1 MTDIQININ
10 NKTYPTATK
19 PSIANLRLSLNSEE
33 FICLVGPSGCG
44 KTTLLNIIAGL
55 DNDYDGDIMGR
66 TGSLGN
72 RSMRCSTSATA
83 PCVALPPASLQ
94 SSCIHA
100 VVPFATLPPSLAVV
114 GQQHTHPKI
123 GYVFQNPRLLPWR
136 TVRENIELALD
147 GPQAP
152 EVIDTLLEVMQLTR
166 SQHSYPERLSLGMSR
181 RVSIIRAFAVDPDVL
196 LMDEPF
202 VSLDAPT
209 ARQVRELLLKLWQQ
223 RPHTVL
229 FVTHDLREAIALADR
244 LIFLSAS
251 PMQVVSEIIV
261 PIARSERNN
270 ELAIESFR
278 QQLLQNHPEI
288 KQLL

>member
-1 MTDIQININ
+1 MTDIQIHIDS
-10 NKTYPTATK
+10 KTYPSAAS
-19 PSIANLRLSLNSEE
+19 PAIADLKLSLNSNE

-55 DNDYDGDIMGR
+55 DNDYDGEI
-66 TGSLGN
+66 L
-72 RSMRCSTSATA
+72 
-83 PCVALPPASLQ
+83 
-94 SSCIHA
+94 
-100 VVPFATLPPSLAVV
+100 V

-123 GYVFQNPRLLPWR
+123 GYIFQNPCLLPWR

-147 GPQAP
+147 GNQSP
-152 EVIDTLLEVMQLTR
+152 EVIDELLEVMQLTA

-181 RVSIIRAFAVDPDVL
+181 RVAIIRAFAIDPEVL

-244 LIFLSAS
+244 LIFLSAA
-251 PMQVVSEIIV
+251 PMQVVSEIKV
-261 PIARSERNN
+261 PIARSERGN
-270 ELAIESFR
+270 ELAVESFR

>member
-10 NKTYPTATK
+10 SKTYPAIEQAGHHLA
-19 PSIANLRLSLNSEE
+19 IANLMLSLKSGE

-55 DNDYDGDIMGR
+55 DNDYQGDILVGR
-66 TGSLGN
+66 
-72 RSMRCSTSATA
+72 
-83 PCVALPPASLQ
+83 
-94 SSCIHA
+94 
-100 VVPFATLPPSLAVV
+100 
-114 GQQHTHPKI
+114 QHTHPKI
-123 GYVFQNPRLLPWR
+123 GYIFQNPRLLPWR
-136 TVRENIELALD
+136 TVRENIELVLD
-147 GPQAP
+147 SRESATI
-152 EVIDTLLEVMQLTR
+152 IDPLLEVMQLTQ
-166 SQHSYPERLSLGMSR
+166 SQNVYPERLSLGMSR

-209 ARQVRELLLKLWQQ
+209 ARQVRELLLKLWQE

-244 LIFLSAS
+244 IIFLSAA
-251 PMQVVSEIIV
+251 PMTVISEIIV
-261 PIARSERNN
+261 PIPRAERHN
-270 ELAIESFR
+270 ENAIEAFR
-278 QQLLQNHPEI
+278 QQLINDYPEI

>member
-10 NKTYPTATK
+10 NKTYPTAAK
-19 PSIANLRLSLNSEE
+19 PSIANLKLSLNSNE
-33 FICLVGPSGCG
+33 FVCLVGPSGCG

-55 DNDYDGDIMGR
+55 DNDYDGEILCR
-66 TGSLGN
+66 TGSLPVAALLTSREGGN
-72 RSMRCSTSATA
+72 AENCRG
-83 PCVALPPASLQ
+83 Q
-94 SSCIHA
+94 SR
-100 VVPFATLPPSLAVV
+100 PSSSAVV
-114 GQQHTHPKI
+114 GHQHTHPKI

-147 GPQAP
+147 AKQSP
-152 EVIDTLLEVMQLTR
+152 EVIDALLEVMQLTQA
-166 SQHSYPERLSLGMSR
+166 QHSYPERLSLGMSR
-181 RVSIIRAFAVDPDVL
+181 RAAIIRAFAVDPELL

-209 ARQVRELLLKLWQQ
+209 ARQVRELLVKLWQQ

-244 LIFLSAS
+244 LVFLSAS
-251 PMQVVSEIIV
+251 PMQIVSEITV
-261 PIARSERNN
+261 PIARSERHN
-270 ELAIESFR
+270 EIAIEAFR
-278 QQLLQNHPEI
+278 QQLLANHPEI